1 MSVEICKWAQ
11 VILVYAVRGVHGLSS
26 GRKRRHVYIV
36 EGFDLRTTDFVFQM
50 KKGAGYIGKL
60 WLPEAVLFIL
70 FSGIHL
76 ALHEQGCG

>member
-1 MSVEICKWAQ
+1 M
-11 VILVYAVRGVHGLSS
+11 
-26 GRKRRHVYIV
+26 

-50 KKGAGYIGKL
+50 KKGAGYIGGRWKAYVPKL

-76 ALHEQGCG
+76 ALREQGCG